1 MIQEKIKELEKTINS
16 DYSNISGILVQKNG
30 IKLYE
35 NYFNGYT
42 AINAVMCF
50 R

>member
-1 MIQEKIKELEKTINS
+1 MNQEKIKELEKTINS
-16 DYSNISGILVQKNG
+16 DYSNIAGILIQKNG

-42 AINAVMCF
+42 ADNAIHV
-50 R
+50 